1 VKRAVL
7 AGALA
12 GLLGAAPG
20 AGWAGALV
28 LGHATLKT
36 PAANE
41 ALANPCVDGRLKAG
55 HDGFCTVDLA
65 VIRQLPA
72 VTETISFLTGHG
84 EEKGTY
90 KGALLWA
97 VLEKEG
103 VVEAGGPRGRVRQE
117 VLVTG
122 RDGYVAA
129 LGMGEIDP
137 AFEGKQVLL
146 AYEGDG
152 KAIPLRLVVPGDKRG
167 GRAVKDVVRVE
178 TLTRRFAPTPREA
191 RP

>member
-28 LGHATLKT
+28 LGYATLKT

-65 VIRQLPA
+65 VIRRLPA

-103 VVEAGGPRGRVRQE
+103 VVEAGGARGREGQE

-122 RDGYVAA
+122 G
-129 LGMGEIDP
+129 
-137 AFEGKQVLL
+137 F
-146 AYEGDG
+146 GDG
-152 KAIPLRLVVPGDKRG
+152 GDRPGVRG
-167 GRAVKDVVRVE
+167 QAGAAGV
-178 TLTRRFAPTPREA
+178 
-191 RP
+191 